1 MDGDF
6 PIASTNAVADAAKTC
21 SPSKESPAISPL
33 VKAVQDSMPEKVE
46 DAAEKLEEESVIEP
60 VPEKVEEEIVGDKA
74 KAVENTEEK
83 KTNVVIP
90 PMSEQKKEEGKKS
103 APSTVQ
109 ESSPKKLT
117 FEQAKATRA
126 KRFGIPV
133 HTGKR
138 LQGDNDK
145 NKKKGDSDKKKKKQK
160 TGKSQQLEADNAKI
174 SSQTSGQTSL
184 QELKDST
191 VDSAVAR
198 KETEQRIKRIE
209 RFGEGTSSENKKKID
224 ELKAKLRT
232 YRFTKETK
240 V

>member
-1 MDGDF
+1 
-6 PIASTNAVADAAKTC
+6 
-21 SPSKESPAISPL
+21 
-33 VKAVQDSMPEKVE
+33 
-46 DAAEKLEEESVIEP
+46 VI
-60 VPEKVEEEIVGDKA
+60 
-74 KAVENTEEK
+74 
-83 KTNVVIP
+83 
-90 PMSEQKKEEGKKS
+90 
-103 APSTVQ
+103 
-109 ESSPKKLT
+109 
-117 FEQAKATRA
+117 R
-126 KRFGIPV
+126 KR
-133 HTGKR
+133 
-138 LQGDNDK
+138 
-145 NKKKGDSDKKKKKQK
+145 KKQK